1 MSLKLKKG
9 LTISIEESDEE
20 DENEEL
26 QEEIIVFNE
35 VQNLKLNSIPL
46 TNKEIIED
54 INERNNLFSK
64 NNSYLNDLLC
74 YMEGENFKN
83 DISYKYITENR
94 DINSISKSIFISNE
108 NIKFE
113 NTFRNRNF
121 ENEFKL
127 IKLITDSSNHK
138 LQQIDIEKSLKRN
151 NNRYSDILPYE
162 FNVVPFQNSKNF
174 EKNNQKDWYINA
186 SYINGPFVNDEKC
199 FIAAQA
205 PVKNTI
211 NKFYKMLFNNDVKLI
226 IMLCSFEEY
235 GRKKCEYYLPNE
247 LNKELILENDLT
259 VKITNV
265 EFIIDNCLIKREIQL
280 KLNNEIKT
288 LYHLQMLNWPDYSK
302 PDENKGYKTINYLI
316 HYIAESRELFPK
328 SPVLIHCSAG
338 TGRTGTLIAIFN
350 LIKCISFFNGVNYD
364 KDVKPFISVFNMVR
378 KLREQRKG
386 MVSCWEQYKF
396 IYQFVFLWI
405 QRDLFHSN

>member
-186 SYINGPFVNDEKC
+186 SYINGPFINDEKC

-205 PVKNTI
+205 PLKNSI
-211 NKFYKMLFNNDVKLI
+211 PKFYKMIFNNNIKLI
-226 IMLCSFEEY
+226 IMLCSFEEE
-235 GRKKCEYYLPNE
+235 GRKKCEYYLPK
-247 LNKELILENDLT
+247 NKYLEEEIEENKLYI
-259 VKITNV
+259 KIIKEEKLFCSN
-265 EFIIDNCLIKREIQL
+265 IIKREI
-280 KLNNEIKT
+280 EIKYENVKKT
-288 LYHLQMLNWPDYSK
+288 FIHIQMLNWPDYSF
-302 PDENKGYKTINYLI
+302 PDEKLGYETIKYI
-316 HYIAESRELFPK
+316 IECIAESRK
-328 SPVLIHCSAG
+328 KYDKYPVLIHCSAG
-338 TGRTGTLIAIFN
+338 VGRTGTLIAIFN
-350 LIKCISFFNGVNYD
+350 IIKCISFFKFVNYD
-364 KDVKPFISVFNMVR
+364 FQVKPFFSVFNIVR
-378 KLREQRKG
+378 KLREQRWG
-386 MVSCWEQYKF
+386 MVSCHEQYIF
-396 IYQFVFLWI
+396 IYKFLFFWI
-405 QRDLFHSN
+405 LNYYS

>member
-138 LQQIDIEKSLKRN
+138 
-151 NNRYSDILPYE
+151 
-162 FNVVPFQNSKNF
+162 
-174 EKNNQKDWYINA
+174 
-186 SYINGPFVNDEKC
+186 
-199 FIAAQA
+199 
-205 PVKNTI
+205 
-211 NKFYKMLFNNDVKLI
+211 
-226 IMLCSFEEY
+226 CSFSKF
-235 GRKKCEYYLPNE
+235 KK
-247 LNKELILENDLT
+247 
-259 VKITNV
+259 
-265 EFIIDNCLIKREIQL
+265 F
-280 KLNNEIKT
+280 
-288 LYHLQMLNWPDYSK
+288 
-302 PDENKGYKTINYLI
+302 
-316 HYIAESRELFPK
+316 
-328 SPVLIHCSAG
+328 
-338 TGRTGTLIAIFN
+338 
-350 LIKCISFFNGVNYD
+350 
-364 KDVKPFISVFNMVR
+364 
-378 KLREQRKG
+378 
-386 MVSCWEQYKF
+386 
-396 IYQFVFLWI
+396 
-405 QRDLFHSN
+405 

>member
-46 TNKEIIED
+46 TNKEIKEN

-151 NNRYSDILPYE
+151 NNR
-162 FNVVPFQNSKNF
+162 
-174 EKNNQKDWYINA
+174 
-186 SYINGPFVNDEKC
+186 
-199 FIAAQA
+199 
-205 PVKNTI
+205 
-211 NKFYKMLFNNDVKLI
+211 
-226 IMLCSFEEY
+226 
-235 GRKKCEYYLPNE
+235 
-247 LNKELILENDLT
+247 
-259 VKITNV
+259 
-265 EFIIDNCLIKREIQL
+265 
-280 KLNNEIKT
+280 
-288 LYHLQMLNWPDYSK
+288 
-302 PDENKGYKTINYLI
+302 
-316 HYIAESRELFPK
+316 
-328 SPVLIHCSAG
+328 
-338 TGRTGTLIAIFN
+338 
-350 LIKCISFFNGVNYD
+350 
-364 KDVKPFISVFNMVR
+364 
-378 KLREQRKG
+378 
-386 MVSCWEQYKF
+386 
-396 IYQFVFLWI
+396 
-405 QRDLFHSN
+405 